1 MKEYDGVR
9 LHKLDSQPETQNL
22 LIRYL
27 PKEYTRRQLYF
38 NANATSEI
46 GESIE
51 DYLEKTGAEF
61 MTAQYLD
68 YGKGTVDEYYGD
80 EEKAEKVLETGEAV
94 YMADIANCG
103 LPIYMSKSEY
113 APSNMST
120 AEYLKIRFY
129 YFNPEEDVFVK
140 MENLSIVKKL

>member
-1 MKEYDGVR
+1 M
-9 LHKLDSQPETQNL
+9 
-22 LIRYL
+22 IRYL

-68 YGKGTVDEYYGD
+68 YGKGTVDEYLVM
-80 EEKAEKVLETGEAV
+80 KK
-94 YMADIANCG
+94 
-103 LPIYMSKSEY
+103 KQR
-113 APSNMST
+113 
-120 AEYLKIRFY
+120 RF
-129 YFNPEEDVFVK
+129 
-140 MENLSIVKKL
+140 